1 VFGCIAVAVF
11 VIHAVT
17 LIVDIVVVIV
27 GVVVLLLLC
36 VLLCSFALRIPFLV
50 IGRVTVVGVARVV
63 IVVRYCAIVV
73 ARVVPYNVCIII
85 SFVTV
90 VAATYFVGFAI
101 IGFRSTVVCAVT
113 ATYSNV
119 VAVAAVVSVMHCVD
133 VVVIRYVFVVVLLL
147 LVLLLL

>member
-1 VFGCIAVAVF
+1 MLFYFAVFLMCLPCFVVVAV
-11 VIHAVT
+11 
-17 LIVDIVVVIV
+17 
-27 GVVVLLLLC
+27 
-36 VLLCSFALRIPFLV
+36 
-50 IGRVTVVGVARVV
+50 VADSITVV